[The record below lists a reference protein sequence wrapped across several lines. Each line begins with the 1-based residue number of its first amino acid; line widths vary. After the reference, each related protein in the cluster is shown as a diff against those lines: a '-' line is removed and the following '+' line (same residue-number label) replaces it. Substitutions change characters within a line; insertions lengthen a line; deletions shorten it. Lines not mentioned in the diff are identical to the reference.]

1 MLEFKN
7 IDLKFKDKI
16 IFSNFN
22 FKVSPNEKIVL
33 VGKSGCGKSTLFE
46 LALGFK
52 QPDKGEIIFY
62 GEPVTSNSI
71 WEIRKKIAYVD
82 QRVSLPNQK
91 VSHFIDFVFSLKH
104 NSCLKPK
111 NTEIIHCLR
120 LFELNED
127 IFQKQID
134 DLSGGEKQRL
144 TLAIAVLLKRKIFF
158 LDEVTSS
165 LDVKLKQ
172 KVVEYFFNTQDITV
186 ISISHD
192 IEWQKHLKA
201 KIFDVEKKEW
211 IL

>member
-22 FKVSPNEKIVL
+22 FKVSSNEKIVL
-33 VGKSGCGKSTLFE
+33 IGKSGCGKSTLFE

-52 QPDKGEIIFY
+52 QPDKGKIIFY

-71 WEIRKKIAYVD
+71 WKIRKKIAYVD